1 MQTKQLTKK
10 HLLSLIKEAILN
22 EGPSRP
28 GAKKSEKDKPPTT
41 KTDDGDKNIYGPR
54 RRYTGVS
61 DQDFDGFLDAEEI
74 AAGSNPRDERST
86 PLSVTGRGLQTP
98 PEARDVDTDDIS
110 GAPEKT
116 QTMID
121 EPEQAAYA
129 AKQSAAQSAAKG
141 QKQAKAPR
149 KARRRGPRFLRS
161 YKGMQADFEDKYG
174 KGKAGFKKFYAALK
188 KAKKTDLLG
197 RRGEDMQFG
206 SRHAAAFKAL
216 QGKTD
221 AKEKKT
227 KKEPESRQ
235 KRGGIEGAAKKVRKF
250 RSLGTG
256 DGNVVQNAQGTAI
269 NIRGYKQGVLPR
281 EAAGFIDGLLAGRDM
296 SVTQLQRALRRKFGT
311 DVDIYNSA
319 VKIYLGD
326 KRTEANKVRGPE

>member
-1 MQTKQLTKK
+1 MWRLLQMQTKQLTKK

-22 EGPSRP
+22 EAPKRP
-28 GAKKSEKDKPPTT
+28 GAEKSEKDKPPAT
-41 KTDDGDKNIYGPR
+41 KTDAYEDYGPP
-54 RRYTGVS
+54 VPA
-61 DQDFDGFLDAEEI
+61 DLQ
-74 AAGSNPRDERST
+74 PST
-86 PLSVTGRGLQTP
+86 PLSATGVGLRTP
-98 PEARDVDTDDIS
+98 GVARDVDTDDIS

-129 AKQSAAQSAAKG
+129 AKRSAAGAAAAGAAAAGAAAAGG
-141 QKQAKAPR
+141 QKPTKTKT
-149 KARRRGPRFLRS
+149 KARPRGPRFLRS

-221 AKEKKT
+221 AKEKRT

-235 KRGGIEGAAKKVRKF
+235 KRAAPEKKARKF

-256 DGNVVQNAQGTAI
+256 DANVVQNAQGTAI

>member
-22 EGPSRP
+22 EKPNPP
-28 GAKKSEKDKPPTT
+28 GETNPEKDTPPTT

-74 AAGSNPRDERST
+74 AAGSDPRDERST
-86 PLSVTGRGLQTP
+86 PLSIPKGGRTP
-98 PEARDVDTDDIS
+98 GVARDVDTDDIS
-110 GAPEKT
+110 GAPIKY

-129 AKQSAAQSAAKG
+129 AKQSAAGAAATGG
-141 QKQAKAPR
+141 QKQTKAKG

-174 KGKAGFKKFYAALK
+174 KGKDGFKKFYAALK

-235 KRGGIEGAAKKVRKF
+235 KRGAPESAAKKARKF

-256 DGNVVQNAQGTAI
+256 DANVVQNAQGTAI